1 MFDAF
6 VCVMLKEANLA
17 DDIIEAWAQTTTCH
31 NGCLHLPTKEPKLT
45 NDKLGHHS

>member
-17 DDIIEAWAQTTTCH
+17 DDIIDAWAQTTTCH
-31 NGCLHLPTKEPKLT
+31 NGCLHLPTKNPT
-45 NDKLGHHS
+45 D